1 MKYLR
6 AAMSYGQNLECKQVR
21 SFGPSAADTAL
32 ALAIMNLVLTGGKV
46 RCHKDDLWI
55 EVKE

>member
-1 MKYLR
+1 
-6 AAMSYGQNLECKQVR
+6 MSYGQNLECKQVR